1 MRMTSVMRMGSRLA
15 LLAGASLLALL
26 AGVAVAGLAHAD
38 PAVVSVGSASVAPG
52 DSATVG
58 ITVSPEAGETV
69 GSASIDVSYS
79 AEVSPTAC
87 TPVATC
93 NITFGPST
101 VRLALANPSGLTGEV
116 GTITFQAVSTG
127 TASLTVTA
135 VCSDEVGA
143 PLTCTGAGGT
153 ITIAVPATPTP
164 TPAPEPTAAPTPT
177 PTSTPTP
184 TAAAQLPDTGAEPSG
199 DLGVPWLLV
208 AVGAMTLAFGS
219 LIVAWQAR
227 RVR

>member
-1 MRMTSVMRMGSRLA
+1 MRRGSRLA
-15 LLAGASLLALL
+15 LLTGASLLALL
-26 AGVAVAGLAHAD
+26 AWIAVAGLAHAD
-38 PAVVSVGSASVAPG
+38 PADVSVGSASVAPG
-52 DSATVG
+52 GSATVG
-58 ITVSPEAGETV
+58 ITVSPGAGETV
-69 GSASIDVSYS
+69 GAASIDVSYS

-93 NITFGPST
+93 NITFGPNT

-127 TASLTVTA
+127 TASLTVTVP

-143 PLTCTGAGGT
+143 PLTCTGVGGS
-153 ITIAVPATPTP
+153 ITIAVPATPTA
-164 TPAPEPTAAPTPT
+164 TPAPEPTPT

-184 TAAAQLPDTGAEPSG
+184 TPTGPEQLPETGAEPSG
-199 DLGVPWLLV
+199 DLGIPWLPV
-208 AVGAMTLAFGS
+208 AVGATILAVGGLVLFQ
-219 LIVAWQAR
+219 QAR